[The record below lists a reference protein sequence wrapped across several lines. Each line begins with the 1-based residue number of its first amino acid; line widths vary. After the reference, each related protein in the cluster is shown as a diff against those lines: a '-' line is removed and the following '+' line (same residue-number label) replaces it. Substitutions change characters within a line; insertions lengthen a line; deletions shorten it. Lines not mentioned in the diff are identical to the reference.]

1 MKTPTWKNPVVSSA
15 SLRRTGGFTLIEL
28 LVVIA
33 IIAILAGMLLPALS
47 KAKAKAHGTKCMSN
61 TKQLA
66 LAWLLY
72 GEDNDGK
79 IARVTIT
86 DWSSGGNAGT
96 WAAQWCGG
104 TMTAANTTSTNPV
117 PITSG
122 QMFPYVRTLGVYRCP
137 ADKSMAFG
145 TPRLRS
151 VAISQ
156 AFHSTATPLGNYL
169 HYRRMGEI
177 RNPSGIWVLIDEN
190 PVTINDAALGVSMT
204 LPGATSA
211 TLIDSPAG
219 YHLNASGLSF
229 ADGHSEIR
237 KWKSAAFC
245 NATAANVTSSDQAFI
260 EDAIWLTGV
269 TSIPN

>member
-1 MKTPTWKNPVVSSA
+1 
-15 SLRRTGGFTLIEL
+15 
-28 LVVIA
+28 
-33 IIAILAGMLLPALS
+33 
-47 KAKAKAHGTKCMSN
+47 
-61 TKQLA
+61 
-66 LAWLLY
+66 
-72 GEDNDGK
+72 
-79 IARVTIT
+79 
-86 DWSSGGNAGT
+86 
-96 WAAQWCGG
+96 
-104 TMTAANTTSTNPV
+104 MTAANTTSTNPV